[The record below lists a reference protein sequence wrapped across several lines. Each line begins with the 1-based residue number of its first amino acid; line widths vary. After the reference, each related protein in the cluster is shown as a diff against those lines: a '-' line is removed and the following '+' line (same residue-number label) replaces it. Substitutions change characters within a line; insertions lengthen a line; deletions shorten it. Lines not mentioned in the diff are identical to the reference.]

1 MVIYFDPEFHFWDL
15 SKGIHCQ
22 KENQNSPYA
31 ERCVSVFVLAY
42 VTALTNYSK
51 PGGLNNRNVFSH
63 SFGARKFQ
71 IFITWLES
79 RCEQGGA
86 AFKISRG
93 KLIPGLFQLLVAPG
107 IPWLVAASLQ
117 SLPLW
122 SHGFL
127 LFCLQSKLPL
137 SLSQKD
143 TSLQLG
149 LTWIIVVVE
158 PLGRVRLFGTPWTAA
173 RQASLSFTLARS
185 LLKLKSIELVMPS
198 NHLILC
204 HLDNPE

>member
-1 MVIYFDPEFHFWDL
+1 MYFDPEFHFWDL

-71 IFITWLES
+71 MFITWLES

-93 KLIPGLFQLLVAPG
+93 KLIPGFFQLLVAPG

-149 LTWIIVVVE
+149 LIWIIVVVE

-173 RQASLSFTLARS
+173 RQASLSFTIARS

>member
-1 MVIYFDPEFHFWDL
+1 MYFDPEFHFWDL

-93 KLIPGLFQLLVAPG
+93 KLIPGFFQLLVAPG

-149 LTWIIVVVE
+149 LIWIIVVVE

-173 RQASLSFTLARS
+173 RQASLSFTIARS

>member
-51 PGGLNNRNVFSH
+51 PSGLNNRNVFSH

-149 LTWIIVVVE
+149 LTWIIVVVQ
-158 PLGRVRLFGTPWTAA
+158 PLGHVRLGHHGLQHTKLPCPSPLPGAC
-173 RQASLSFTLARS
+173 SNSSPLSW
-185 LLKLKSIELVMPS
+185 
-198 NHLILC
+198 
-204 HLDNPE
+204 

>member
-71 IFITWLES
+71 MFITWLES

-93 KLIPGLFQLLVAPG
+93 KLIPGFFQLLVAPG

-173 RQASLSFTLARS
+173 RQASLSFTIARS